1 MNIALLS
8 DSWKLAEPKPTEGD
22 AFEADVDAPIAE

>member
-8 DSWKLAEPKPTEGD
+8 DLWKLTEPKQTDGD
-22 AFEADVDAPIAE
+22 AFEAEVGAPSTE

>member
-8 DSWKLAEPKPTEGD
+8 DSWKLTEPKPTEGD